1 MPKFSTNYVTEINLN
16 SYYINVKNIKGVYYM
31 TRKELKTRAKQQLK
45 GNWWTAIGV
54 LLIVAVITG
63 FLSFLS
69 TRYDGGIWTTT
80 LLCIVTFLIIA
91 PLGLGQSIFFL
102 KLAKNK
108 EGKCSDV
115 FLGYKNFLK
124 VIGVS
129 ILIEIIV
136 GIGFIVLIIP
146 GIILSIMY
154 SQAYYILAENP
165 NIGIVKCLKESRLMM
180 RGQKWNYFVLMLS
193 FILWG
198 ILMTITCGI
207 AGLYVVPYYEVTFTN
222 FYLDINNKTELA

>member
-1 MPKFSTNYVTEINLN
+1 
-16 SYYINVKNIKGVYYM
+16 M
-31 TRKELKTRAKQQLK
+31 TRKELKTISKQQLK

-54 LLIVAVITG
+54 ILIIAIITIFMD
-63 FLSFLS
+63 FLSAKFDEGVWAPILLS
-69 TRYDGGIWTTT
+69 
-80 LLCIVTFLIIA
+80 IVTFLIVS

-108 EGKCSDV
+108 DVKCTDV

-129 ILIEIIV
+129 ILIGIITF
-136 GIGFIVLIIP
+136 IGLIVFIIP

-154 SQAYYILAENP
+154 SQVYYILAENTE
-165 NIGIVKCLKESRLMM
+165 IGIVECLKKSRIMM
-180 RGQKWNYFVLMLS
+180 QGRKWDYFVLMLS
-193 FILWG
+193 FILWW
-198 ILMTITCGI
+198 ILTTVTCGI
-207 AGLYVVPYYEVTFTN
+207 AGLYVIPYYEATITN

>member
-1 MPKFSTNYVTEINLN
+1 
-16 SYYINVKNIKGVYYM
+16 M

-69 TRYDGGIWTTT
+69 TRYDGGIWTNT
-80 LLCIVTFLIIA
+80 LLCIVTFLIIT

-136 GIGFIVLIIP
+136 CIGFIVLIVP

-165 NIGIVKCLKESRLMM
+165 SIGIVKCLKESRLMM

-198 ILMTITCGI
+198 ILITITCGI
-207 AGLYVVPYYEVTFTN
+207 AGLYVVPYYEATSTN
-222 FYLDINNKTELA
+222 FYLEINNKTELA

>member
-1 MPKFSTNYVTEINLN
+1 
-16 SYYINVKNIKGVYYM
+16 M

-45 GNWWTAIGV
+45 GNWWTSIGV

-69 TRYDGGIWTTT
+69 TRYDGGIWTNT
-80 LLCIVTFLIIA
+80 LLCIVTFLIIT

-136 GIGFIVLIIP
+136 CIGFIVLIVP

-165 NIGIVKCLKESRLMM
+165 SIGIVKCLKESRLMM

-198 ILMTITCGI
+198 ILITITCGI
-207 AGLYVVPYYEVTFTN
+207 AGLYVVPYYEATFTN
-222 FYLDINNKTELA
+222 FYLEINNKTELA

>member
-1 MPKFSTNYVTEINLN
+1 
-16 SYYINVKNIKGVYYM
+16 M
-31 TRKELKTRAKQQLK
+31 TRKELKVKAKQQLK

-54 LLIVAVITG
+54 ILIIAVISG
-63 FLSFLS
+63 CLSFLG
-69 TRYDGGIWTTT
+69 TRFNEGVWMPTLIWV
-80 LLCIVTFLIIA
+80 VTFLITA

-102 KLAKNK
+102 NLAKNRK
-108 EGKCSDV
+108 GQCSDV

-129 ILIEIIV
+129 ILSEVIIC
-136 GIGFIVLIIP
+136 IGFIVLIIP

-154 SQAYYILAENP
+154 SQVYYILAENP
-165 NIGIVKCLKESRLMM
+165 DIDILECLKKSRIMM

-198 ILMTITCGI
+198 ILTSITLGI
-207 AGLYVVPYYEVTFTN
+207 AGLYVMPYYEATFTN
-222 FYLDINNKTELA
+222 FYLDINNKIE

>member
-1 MPKFSTNYVTEINLN
+1 
-16 SYYINVKNIKGVYYM
+16 M

-69 TRYDGGIWTTT
+69 TRYDGGIWTNT
-80 LLCIVTFLIIA
+80 LLCIVTFLIIT

-136 GIGFIVLIIP
+136 CIGFIVLIVP

-165 NIGIVKCLKESRLMM
+165 SIGIVKCLKESRLMM

>member
-1 MPKFSTNYVTEINLN
+1 
-16 SYYINVKNIKGVYYM
+16 M
-31 TRKELKTRAKQQLK
+31 TRKELKTISKQQLK
-45 GNWWTAIGV
+45 GNWWAAIGV
-54 LLIVAVITG
+54 ILIIAIITIFMD
-63 FLSFLS
+63 FLSAKFDEGVWVPILLS
-69 TRYDGGIWTTT
+69 
-80 LLCIVTFLIIA
+80 IVTFLIVS

-108 EGKCSDV
+108 DVKCTDV

-129 ILIEIIV
+129 ILIGIITF
-136 GIGFIVLIIP
+136 IGLIVFIIP

-154 SQAYYILAENP
+154 SQVYYILAENP
-165 NIGIVKCLKESRLMM
+165 EIGIVECLKKSRIMM
-180 RGQKWNYFVLMLS
+180 QGRKWDYFVLMLS

-198 ILMTITCGI
+198 ILTTVTCGI
-207 AGLYVVPYYEVTFTN
+207 AGLYVIPYYEATITN

>member
-1 MPKFSTNYVTEINLN
+1 
-16 SYYINVKNIKGVYYM
+16 M
-31 TRKELKTRAKQQLK
+31 TRKELKTKAKQQLN

-69 TRYDGGIWTTT
+69 TRYDGGIWTYT
-80 LLCIVTFLIIA
+80 LLCIVTFLITA

-124 VIGVS
+124 VIEVS

-136 GIGFIVLIIP
+136 CIGFIVLIIP

-165 NIGIVKCLKESRLMM
+165 SIGIVKCLKESRLMM
-180 RGQKWNYFVLMLS
+180 RGKKWNYFMLMLS

-198 ILMTITCGI
+198 ILITITCGI
-207 AGLYVVPYYEVTFTN
+207 AGLYVVPYYEATFTN

>member
-69 TRYDGGIWTTT
+69 TRYDGGIWTNT
-80 LLCIVTFLIIA
+80 LLCIVTFLIIT

-136 GIGFIVLIIP
+136 CIGFIVLIVP

-165 NIGIVKCLKESRLMM
+165 SIGIVKCLKESRLMM

-198 ILMTITCGI
+198 ILITITCGI
-207 AGLYVVPYYEVTFTN
+207 AGLYVVPYYEATFTN
-222 FYLDINNKTELA
+222 FYLEINNKTELA

>member
-1 MPKFSTNYVTEINLN
+1 
-16 SYYINVKNIKGVYYM
+16 M
-31 TRKELKTRAKQQLK
+31 TRKELKTISKQQLK

-54 LLIVAVITG
+54 ILIIAIITIFMD
-63 FLSFLS
+63 FLSAKFDEGVWAPILLS
-69 TRYDGGIWTTT
+69 
-80 LLCIVTFLIIA
+80 IVTFLIVS

-108 EGKCSDV
+108 DVKCTDV

-129 ILIEIIV
+129 ILIGIITF
-136 GIGFIVLIIP
+136 IGLIVFIIP

-154 SQAYYILAENP
+154 SQVYYILAENP
-165 NIGIVKCLKESRLMM
+165 EIGIVECLKKSRIMM
-180 RGQKWNYFVLMLS
+180 QGRKWDYFVLMLS

-198 ILMTITCGI
+198 ILTTVTCGI
-207 AGLYVVPYYEVTFTN
+207 AGLYVIPYYEATITN

>member
-1 MPKFSTNYVTEINLN
+1 
-16 SYYINVKNIKGVYYM
+16 M
-31 TRKELKTRAKQQLK
+31 TRKELKTISKQQLK

-54 LLIVAVITG
+54 ILIIAIITIFMD
-63 FLSFLS
+63 FLSAKFDEGVWAPILLS
-69 TRYDGGIWTTT
+69 
-80 LLCIVTFLIIA
+80 IVTFLIVS

-108 EGKCSDV
+108 DVKCTDV

-129 ILIEIIV
+129 ILIGIITF
-136 GIGFIVLIIP
+136 IGLIVFIIP

-154 SQAYYILAENP
+154 SQVYYILAENTE
-165 NIGIVKCLKESRLMM
+165 IGIVECLKKSRIMM
-180 RGQKWNYFVLMLS
+180 QGRKWDYFVLMLS

-198 ILMTITCGI
+198 ILTTVTCGI
-207 AGLYVVPYYEVTFTN
+207 AGLYVIPYYEATITN

>member
-1 MPKFSTNYVTEINLN
+1 
-16 SYYINVKNIKGVYYM
+16 M
-31 TRKELKTRAKQQLK
+31 TRKELKTISKQQLK

-54 LLIVAVITG
+54 ILIIAIITIFMD
-63 FLSFLS
+63 FLSAKFDEGVWAPILLS
-69 TRYDGGIWTTT
+69 
-80 LLCIVTFLIIA
+80 IVTFLIVS

-108 EGKCSDV
+108 DVKCTDV

-129 ILIEIIV
+129 ILIGIITF
-136 GIGFIVLIIP
+136 IGFIVFIIP

-154 SQAYYILAENP
+154 SQVYYILAENP
-165 NIGIVKCLKESRLMM
+165 EIGIVECLKKSRIMM
-180 RGQKWNYFVLMLS
+180 QGRKWDYFVLMLS

-198 ILMTITCGI
+198 ILTTVTCGI
-207 AGLYVVPYYEVTFTN
+207 AGLYVIPYYEATITN

>member
-1 MPKFSTNYVTEINLN
+1 
-16 SYYINVKNIKGVYYM
+16 M
-31 TRKELKTRAKQQLK
+31 TRKELKTKSKQQLK

-54 LLIVAVITG
+54 ILIVTVITG
-63 FLSFLS
+63 CLSFLS
-69 TRYDGGIWTTT
+69 TKYDDGIWTPT
-80 LLCIVTFLIIA
+80 LLCIVAFLITA

-102 KLAKNK
+102 KLAKDK

-129 ILIEIIV
+129 ILMEIIIC
-136 GIGFIVLIIP
+136 IGFIILIIP

-154 SQAYYILAENP
+154 SQVYYILAENP
-165 NIGIVKCLKESRLMM
+165 SIGIVECLKKSRLMM
-180 RGQKWNYFVLMLS
+180 CGQKWNYFVLMLS

-198 ILMTITCGI
+198 ILTAITCGI
-207 AGLYVVPYYEVTFTN
+207 AGLYVVPYYEATFTN
-222 FYLDINNKTELA
+222 FYLDIKNKT